1 MSFDAPNP
9 SLRAPDPALIQRF
22 ASIVG
27 PGHALTDP
35 DQQMP
40 FLIEW
45 RDQFTGRAP
54 LVLRPGSVAEVS
66 AIVRLANEARV
77 AIVPQSGN
85 TGLVGGQTPHM
96 SNTEVV
102 LSLARLRQIRQIDAS
117 GYTLTVEAGLTLA
130 EVQAA
135 AEKAGRLFPLTLP
148 SEGSC
153 QIGGNLGTNAG
164 GVGVLAYGNTRQLVL
179 GIEAVMADGRVWDG
193 LRAVKKDNSGY
204 DLRDLLIGSE
214 GTLGII
220 TAAVLKL
227 FPRPA
232 EKATAM
238 VALTSPDP
246 VLDLFGLAKD
256 AAGQSLTAFEF
267 MPRIVIDM
275 ILRNIKG
282 TREPFVARYPWYA
295 LLEISGAKADGTA
308 NAVMESVLTEA
319 YERGLLLDATIA
331 GSLAQAKDLW
341 RLREGVSEG
350 QKNEGANIK
359 HDVSVP
365 VARIPEF
372 LRRADAAVEAI
383 CPGARPIGVGHFGDG
398 NVHYNVAQPLEMN
411 RNAFL
416 SLTDKIGDA
425 VHGITLDMNGSI
437 AAEHG
442 VGRMKRLALAETK
455 SQVEIDM
462 MRRIKS
468 VFDPN
473 GILNPGKL
481 L

>member
-1 MSFDAPNP
+1 MSFDAPTP
-9 SLRAPDPALIQRF
+9 SLRTPDAGLIERF
-22 ASIVG
+22 AAIVG
-27 PGHALTDP
+27 REHALTDP

-40 FLIEW
+40 FLVEW
-45 RDQFTGRAP
+45 RDQFPGRAP

-66 AIVRLANEARV
+66 AIVKLANEARV
-77 AIVPQSGN
+77 AIVPQTGN

-102 LSLARLRQIRQIDAS
+102 LSLARLRNVRHVDAP
-117 GYTLTVEAGLTLA
+117 GYTMTVEAGLTLA
-130 EVQAA
+130 EVQAE
-135 AEKAGRLFPLTLP
+135 AEKVGRLFPLTLP

-153 QIGGNLGTNAG
+153 RIGGNLATNAG

-179 GIEAVMADGRVWDG
+179 GIEAVMADGRIWDG

-238 VALTSPDP
+238 VALTAPEP
-246 VLDLFGLAKD
+246 VLDLFVMAQE
-256 AAGQSLTAFEF
+256 ASGQALTAFEF

-282 TREPFVARYPWYA
+282 TREPFATVYPWYA

-308 NAVMESVLTEA
+308 NAALETVLTEA
-319 YERGLLLDATIA
+319 SERGLILDATIA

-350 QKNEGANIK
+350 QKYEGGNIK

-372 LRRADAAVEAI
+372 LRRADAAVELI
-383 CPGARPIGVGHFGDG
+383 CSGARPIGVGHFGDG
-398 NVHYNVAQPLEMN
+398 NIHYNVAQPPGM
-411 RNAFL
+411 
-416 SLTDKIGDA
+416 DK
-425 VHGITLDMNGSI
+425 TRSW
-437 AAEHG
+437 
-442 VGRMKRLALAETK
+442 R
-455 SQVEIDM
+455 
-462 MRRIKS
+462 
-468 VFDPN
+468 
-473 GILNPGKL
+473 
-481 L
+481 